1 MLHFRT
7 FLFATMAIM
16 LAVAAYAQNPITAD
30 SPYQVKYAS
39 HVTIG
44 DSVVN
49 ITNTGARGAGRGFGT
64 SASVTGAIC
73 ANVYVYDPS
82 EEIVACCS
90 CPVTPNGLVSLS
102 AQGDL
107 IVNPL
112 TRGNPTSIVI
122 KLLATVPVGGS
133 CNNSA
138 LLAGTPTLAPGMA
151 AWGTTLHANT
161 SAAAGTYA
169 VTETA
174 FTPSTISAGEA
185 ARLAYGCGVVANV
198 GSGFGI
204 CNSCRL
210 GGLGATRN

>member
-1 MLHFRT
+1 MLHLRT
-7 FLFATMAIM
+7 LLFATMVS
-16 LAVAAYAQNPITAD
+16 VAAYAQNPIAAD

-39 HVTIG
+39 NLTHG
-44 DSVVN
+44 DSVIN
-49 ITNTGARGAGRGFGT
+49 ITNTGAHGAGLASGT
-64 SASVTGAIC
+64 TASVTGSIC
-73 ANVYVYDPS
+73 ANVYVYDPT
-82 EEIVACCS
+82 EEVVSCCS

-122 KLLATVPVGGS
+122 KLVATAPVGGS

-138 LLAGTPTLAPGMA
+138 LLAGTPVLVAGMA
-151 AWGTTLHANT
+151 AWGTTLHVNS

-174 FTPSTISAGEA
+174 FTPATLSPGEL

-198 GSGFGI
+198 GSGFGV
-204 CNSCRL
+204 CNSCRV
-210 GGLGATRN
+210 GGLGAAKQ

>member
-1 MLHFRT
+1 MQLQPLRT
-7 FLFATMAIM
+7 LLFATMA
-16 LAVAAYAQNPITAD
+16 AVAAYAQNPITAD

-39 HVTIG
+39 NLTHG
-44 DSVVN
+44 DSVIN
-49 ITNTGARGAGRGFGT
+49 ITNTGAHGAGLGSGT

-82 EEIVACCS
+82 EEVVSCCS

-102 AQGDL
+102 AVSDL
-107 IVNPL
+107 INNPL

-122 KLLATVPVGGS
+122 KLLATAPVGGS

-138 LLAGTPTLAPGMA
+138 LLSGTPTIVTGLA
-151 AWGTTLHANT
+151 AWGTTIHANT
-161 SAAAGTYA
+161 SAAAGTFA

-174 FTPSTISAGEA
+174 FTPATLSAGEI
-185 ARLAYGCGVVANV
+185 ARLAYGCGVVANT
-198 GSGFGI
+198 GSGFGV

-210 GGLGATRN
+210 GGLGAVQQ